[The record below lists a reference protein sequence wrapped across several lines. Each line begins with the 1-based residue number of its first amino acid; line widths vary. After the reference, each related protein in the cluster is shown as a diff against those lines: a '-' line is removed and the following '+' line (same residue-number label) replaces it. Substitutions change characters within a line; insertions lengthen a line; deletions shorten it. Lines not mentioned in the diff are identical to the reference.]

1 SLLAGH
7 TLAQAAIKAERAD
20 LPVGVAL
27 ALFADEAIGPNSL
40 RDAMQREWYGAWL
53 DLARHDDFVG
63 VQNYKRW
70 RWNDKGR
77 VNPPHLSTFNT
88 MGSEIYPPSL
98 ANAVRYAHAV
108 TRRPVLI
115 TEHGLCTDRDGL
127 RASFIPAALAE
138 LGRAIGDGVPVLGYM
153 HWSLIDTY
161 EWIFG

>member
-1 SLLAGH
+1 MAPGSIWRGTMISWACRITSAGAGTTRACQSTALLRLQHDG
-7 TLAQAAIKAERAD
+7 LGD
-20 LPVGVAL
+20 LSA
-27 ALFADEAIGPNSL
+27 
-40 RDAMQREWYGAWL
+40 
-53 DLARHDDFVG
+53 
-63 VQNYKRW
+63 
-70 RWNDKGR
+70 
-77 VNPPHLSTFNT
+77 
-88 MGSEIYPPSL
+88 SL